1 MRRAVSERAQTARR
15 SSRGHAR
22 SRKYAAIFG
31 AYIHVLLH
39 PKGFRIMKKAILPAL
54 ALLSLAAPAAAA
66 TPVEVTRF
74 HTAQTVG
81 AAMPGPIAVRA
92 GAGLTPGTFETQIWL
107 DAVAAALSRQGF
119 TVVADA
125 PRVAEVTL
133 DQLVLENQR
142 AQSGSGVSVG
152 VGVGSGGGWYGRR
165 SGVNLGLGLGFL
177 LGGNKSRDTL
187 DSTLAVTI
195 VDTAGTHL
203 WEGRA
208 QARPGERSKD
218 AEPRRLSAE
227 MAAKLFSGFPGES
240 GATIGAR

>member
-1 MRRAVSERAQTARR
+1 M
-15 SSRGHAR
+15 
-22 SRKYAAIFG
+22 
-31 AYIHVLLH
+31 
-39 PKGFRIMKKAILPAL
+39 MKKALLPA
-54 ALLSLAAPAAAA
+54 AVLLSLVAVPAAAA

-81 AAMPGPIAVRA
+81 AALPGPIAVRP

-107 DAVAAALSRQGF
+107 DAVAAALTQQGF

-125 PRVAEVTL
+125 PRIAEVSL
-133 DQLVLENQR
+133 NQAVLENRR

-177 LGGNKSRDTL
+177 LGGNKSRDAL
-187 DSTLAVTI
+187 DTRLGVTI
-195 VDTAGTHL
+195 LDPAGAHL

-208 QARPGERSKD
+208 EAQPRDNSKD

-227 MAAKLFSGFPGES
+227 MATKLFSGFPGES